1 MCFGVYRSLGIIHMQ
16 IGRVVGHAVS
26 TVKHPSLQGWRLLLV
41 QPLTPEGKEDGEPL
55 LSIDK
60 LGAAPA
66 HLVILSNDGAGA
78 RQLVGVKNSP
88 IRWMVLGVC
97 D

>member
-1 MCFGVYRSLGIIHMQ
+1 MQ

-41 QPLTPEGKEDGEPL
+41 QPLTHEGKEDGEPL
-55 LSIDK
+55 LAIDK
-60 LGAAPA
+60 LGAGAT

-78 RQLVGVKNSP
+78 RELVGVENSP
-88 IRWMVLGVC
+88 VRWMILGVC